1 MNPFP
6 IPVRAAPVGPGSQ
19 PEDEAQLDVM
29 PMPRGMST
37 FEMPRVPE
45 RVDPAALA
53 GSRDLLA
60 GFLRRLEA
68 WQAAADKAD
77 AALAAPVLDLAGVA
91 PAVLEIT
98 NQMLGEGEVAVRV
111 TGLRDLRI
119 QETVFAGLWRCCE
132 VGAQGLLARD
142 WLEAGPM
149 PAVVVEAARAAA
161 APTLEL
167 PAEGAAFEG
176 LMNAPAVLAEIRSA
190 QQALPI
196 GGAPRQINLT
206 LLPMSGADRAA
217 LLRALPVGPVSI
229 ISRGFGN
236 CHVGSTGVR
245 DVWRVQYFNSMN
257 TLILDTIETVDLP
270 EVAIASADDLE
281 DSRERLAE
289 LVQWMGD
296 SIAEAS
302 A

>member
-6 IPVRAAPVGPGSQ
+6 IPVRAAPIGPGSQ

-37 FEMPRVPE
+37 FAMPRVPE

-60 GFLRRLEA
+60 DFLRRLEA
-68 WQAAADKAD
+68 WLAAGTAQAAAGP
-77 AALAAPVLDLAGVA
+77 PVLDLAGVA
-91 PAVLEIT
+91 PAALEIT
-98 NQMLGEGEVAVRV
+98 NQVLGEGEVSVRV
-111 TGLRDLRI
+111 TGARDLRI

-132 VGAQGLLARD
+132 IDARGALARD
-142 WLEAGPM
+142 WLEAGPI
-149 PAVVVEAARAAA
+149 PAAVLESARAAA
-161 APTLEL
+161 APTLAL
-167 PAEGAAFEG
+167 PAEGAAMEG

-196 GGAPRQINLT
+196 GGAPRQVNLT
-206 LLPMSGADRAA
+206 LLPMAGADHAA
-217 LLRALPVGPVSI
+217 LEHALPVGPVSI
-229 ISRGFGN
+229 LSRGFGN

-257 TLILDTIETVDLP
+257 TLILDTIETVDMP

-281 DSRERLAE
+281 DTRERLTE
-289 LVQWMGD
+289 LVQWMGE

>member
-6 IPVRAAPVGPGSQ
+6 IPVRAAPLIGPGSQ
-19 PEDEAQLDVM
+19 PEDEADLDVM
-29 PMPRGMST
+29 PLPREMTT
-37 FEMPRVPE
+37 FQMPRVPE

-60 GFLRRLEA
+60 GFLRALESA
-68 WQAAADKAD
+68 NPAGPGP
-77 AALAAPVLDLAGVA
+77 APMLDLLGVA
-91 PAVLEIT
+91 PEVLAIT
-98 NQMLGEGEVAVRV
+98 NQVLGEGEVAIRIL
-111 TGLRDLRI
+111 GGADLRI

-132 VGAQGLLARD
+132 LDGAGALVRD
-142 WLEAGPM
+142 WLESGAI
-149 PAVVVEAARAAA
+149 PAAVLQAARAAA
-161 APTLEL
+161 APRLAVPDASAL
-167 PAEGAAFEG
+167 PPGA
-176 LMNAPAVLAEIRSA
+176 MNAPAVLAEVLSA

-206 LLPMSGADRAA
+206 LLPMTPEDRA
-217 LLRALPVGPVSI
+217 LLDAALPVGPVAV

-257 TLILDTIETVDLP
+257 TLILDTIEVVDLP
-270 EVAIASADDLE
+270 EVATASAEDLA

-289 LVQWMGD
+289 LVQWMGESVD
-296 SIAEAS
+296 DAAR
-302 A
+302 

>member
-1 MNPFP
+1 MNSFQIP
-6 IPVRAAPVGPGSQ
+6 IRAAPIGPGSQ

-37 FEMPRVPE
+37 FAMPRVPE

-53 GSRDLLA
+53 GSRDLLVDL
-60 GFLRRLEA
+60 LRRLEA
-68 WQAAADKAD
+68 WQAAGKAQ
-77 AALAAPVLDLAGVA
+77 AAPAAPVLDLVGVA

-98 NQMLGEGEVAVRV
+98 NQVLGEGEVSVRV
-111 TGLRDLRI
+111 TGARDLRI

-132 VGAQGLLARD
+132 VDARGALVRD
-142 WLEAGPM
+142 WLEAGPI
-149 PAVVVEAARAAA
+149 PAVVLEAARAAA
-161 APTLEL
+161 APTLDL
-167 PAEGAAFEG
+167 PAEAVAIEG

-206 LLPMSGADRAA
+206 LLPMANADHAA
-217 LLRALPVGPVSI
+217 LELALPVGPVSI
-229 ISRGFGN
+229 LSRSFGT
-236 CHVGSTGVR
+236 CLVGSTGVR
-245 DVWRVQYFNSMN
+245 DVWRVRYFNSMN
-257 TLILDTIETVDLP
+257 TLILDTIETVDVP
-270 EVAIASADDLE
+270 EVVIASADDLE
-281 DSRERLAE
+281 DTRKRLAE
-289 LVQWMGD
+289 LVQWMGE